1 MARIKLYPND
11 TAITGGDKL
20 VGTDVAGDNITKNF
34 QIEDLAQYF
43 EQTGNALF
51 QYNFAGTYGNQ
62 TIDSGDYRYQ
72 VDPTAPTIYG
82 WANITGIAISRYNR
96 NGEAVTPMVSLLV
109 NQVIKITD
117 IATSESLGYGLYQVT
132 SNTTLSSGGAFLL
145 TLKFKGGSSTTANGV
160 ISIAPFGTEGYEYT
174 FTQSAAAAT
183 WTINHNLDRFPSVT
197 TVDSAGSI
205 INGAITYTDSNTI
218 TVVFTSATSGKAYLN

>member
-82 WANITGIAISRYNR
+82 WVNITGIAISRYNR
-96 NGEAVTPMVSLLV
+96 NGEDVTPMVSLLV

-132 SNTTLSSGGAFLL
+132 SSTTLSSGGAFLL

>member
-72 VDPTAPTIYG
+72 VDPSAPTIYG

-96 NGEAVTPMVSLLV
+96 NGEDVTPMVSLLI

-132 SNTTLSSGGAFLL
+132 SSTTLSSGGAFLL

-174 FTQSAAAAT
+174 FTQSAAAST

>member
-1 MARIKLYPND
+1 MIYCPS
-11 TAITGGDKL
+11 
-20 VGTDVAGDNITKNF
+20 
-34 QIEDLAQYF
+34 
-43 EQTGNALF
+43 
-51 QYNFAGTYGNQ
+51 NQ
-62 TIDSGDYRYQ
+62 SIDSGDYRYQ
-72 VDPTAPTIYG
+72 VDPSAPTIYG
-82 WANITGIAISRYNR
+82 WVNITGIAISRYNR
-96 NGEAVTPMVSLLV
+96 NGEDVTPMVSLLV
-109 NQVIKITD
+109 NQIIKITD

-132 SNTTLSSGGAFLL
+132 SSTTLSSGGAFLL

-174 FTQSAAAAT
+174 FTQSAAAST

>member
-82 WANITGIAISRYNR
+82 WVNITGIAISRYNR
-96 NGEAVTPMVSLLV
+96 NGEDVTPMVSLLV

-132 SNTTLSSGGAFLL
+132 SSTTLSSGGAFLL

-174 FTQSAAAAT
+174 FTQSAAAST

>member
-34 QIEDLAQYF
+34 LIEDLAQYF
-43 EQTGNALF
+43 EQSGNSLF
-51 QYNFAGTYGNQ
+51 QYNFAGTYSNEV
-62 TIDSGDYRYQ
+62 IASGQYRYQ
-72 VDPTAPTIYG
+72 VDPSAPSIYN
-82 WANITGIAISRYNR
+82 WAQITGIAISRYNR
-96 NGEAVTPMVSLLV
+96 NDEDVTPMVPLLV

-117 IATSESLGYGLYQVT
+117 IATSDSLGYGLYQLT
-132 SNTTLSSGGAFLL
+132 SSTTLSNGAAFLW
-145 TLKFKGGSSTTANGV
+145 TLSFKGGASTVGNGI
-160 ISIAPFGTEGYEYT
+160 ISLGPFGTEGYEYT
-174 FTQSAAAAT
+174 FTQSAAAST

>member
-72 VDPTAPTIYG
+72 VDPSAPTIYG

-96 NGEAVTPMVSLLV
+96 NGEDVTPMVSLLV
-109 NQVIKITD
+109 NQIIKITD

-132 SNTTLSSGGAFLL
+132 SSTTLSSGGAFLL

-174 FTQSAAAAT
+174 FTQSAAAST

>member
-11 TAITGGDKL
+11 TTITGGDKL
-20 VGTDVAGDNITKNF
+20 VGTDAAGNNLTKNF
-34 QIEDLAQYF
+34 LIEDLAQYF
-43 EQTGNALF
+43 EQTGNSLF

-62 TIDSGDYRYQ
+62 TIDSGEYRYQ
-72 VDPTAPTIYG
+72 VDPSAPTIYG

-96 NGEAVTPMVSLLV
+96 NGEDVMPMISLLT

-117 IATSESLGYGLYQVT
+117 IGTSESLGYGLYQVT
-132 SNTTLSSGGAFLL
+132 SSTVLSSGAAFLL
-145 TLKFKGGSSTTANGV
+145 TLNFKGGSSTVGNSI
-160 ISIAPFGTEGYEYT
+160 ISLAPFGTEGYEYT
-174 FTQSAAAAT
+174 FTQSAAAST
-183 WTINHNLDRFPSVT
+183 WTITHNLDRFPSVT

>member
-72 VDPTAPTIYG
+72 VDPSAPTIYG
-82 WANITGIAISRYNR
+82 WVNITGIAISRYNR
-96 NGEAVTPMVSLLV
+96 NGEDVTPMISLLV

-132 SNTTLSSGGAFLL
+132 SSTTLSSGGAFLL
-145 TLKFKGGSSTTANGV
+145 TLKFKGGSSRTANGV

-174 FTQSAAAAT
+174 FTQSAAAST

>member
-72 VDPTAPTIYG
+72 VDPSAPTIYG
-82 WANITGIAISRYNR
+82 WVNITGIAISRYNR
-96 NGEAVTPMVSLLV
+96 NGEDVTPMVSLLV
-109 NQVIKITD
+109 NQIIKITD

-132 SNTTLSSGGAFLL
+132 SSTTLSSGGAFLL

-174 FTQSAAAAT
+174 FTQSAAAST

>member
-1 MARIKLYPND
+1 MGRIQKYPND
-11 TAITGGDKL
+11 TSITGGDKL
-20 VGTDVAGDNITKNF
+20 VGTDATDNNQTKNF

-43 EQTGNALF
+43 EQTGNTLF
-51 QYNFAGTYGNQ
+51 QYNFAGTYS
-62 TIDSGDYRYQ
+62 TEVIESGQYRYQ
-72 VDPTAPTIYG
+72 VDPSAPTIYG

-96 NGEAVTPMVSLLV
+96 NGEDVTPMVSLLI

-132 SNTTLSSGGAFLL
+132 SSTTLSSGGAFLL
-145 TLKFKGGSSTTANGV
+145 TLTFKGAASTVGNGI
-160 ISIAPFGTEGYEYT
+160 ISLAPFGTEGYEYT

>member
-72 VDPTAPTIYG
+72 VDPSAPTIYG

-96 NGEAVTPMVSLLV
+96 NGEDVTPMISLLV

-117 IATSESLGYGLYQVT
+117 IATSENLGYGLYQIT
-132 SNTTLSSGGAFLL
+132 SSTTLSSGGAFLL
-145 TLKFKGGSSTTANGV
+145 TLVLTTKF
-160 ISIAPFGTEGYEYT
+160 
-174 FTQSAAAAT
+174 
-183 WTINHNLDRFPSVT
+183 L
-197 TVDSAGSI
+197 
-205 INGAITYTDSNTI
+205 
-218 TVVFTSATSGKAYLN
+218 

>member
-72 VDPTAPTIYG
+72 VDPSAPTIYG

-96 NGEAVTPMVSLLV
+96 NGEDVTPMVSLLV

-132 SNTTLSSGGAFLL
+132 SSTTLSSGGAFLL

-174 FTQSAAAAT
+174 FTQSAAAST